1 MEYKN
6 LLPGT
11 QYQVTGVLMDKATG
25 KPLLVKGKE
34 VTAKT
39 AYTAESADG
48 SVSLTFTFDADG
60 LGSRTLVAFERLLVE
75 ETEVAVH
82 ADLEDEDQTI
92 HLTPPPEKPKT
103 GDETRPAFF
112 ASAALIG
119 LLGAGAL
126 GILSRKKKH

>member
-1 MEYKN
+1 
-6 LLPGT
+6 
-11 QYQVTGVLMDKATG
+11 
-25 KPLLVKGKE
+25 
-34 VTAKT
+34 
-39 AYTAESADG
+39 
-48 SVSLTFTFDADG
+48 
-60 LGSRTLVAFERLLVE
+60 VAFERLLVE

-103 GDETRPAFF
+103 GDETRPALF